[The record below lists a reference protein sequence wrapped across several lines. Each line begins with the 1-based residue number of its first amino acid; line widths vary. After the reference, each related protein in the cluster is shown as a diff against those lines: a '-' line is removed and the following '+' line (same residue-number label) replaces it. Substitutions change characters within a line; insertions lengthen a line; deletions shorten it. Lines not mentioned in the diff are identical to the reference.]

1 MERHRVQPRPHW
13 RERVVEQGL
22 VYPTT
27 RDDAG
32 RERPYWFEEACYVL
46 TEDEVD
52 LLEAATERLH
62 GMCLEAARFLA
73 TGAMGNLG
81 LPPGSLRRAGESFAS
96 NPPSLYGR
104 FDLRYDGQG
113 PPKLLEYNAD
123 TPTGLLESSVAQ
135 WYWLED
141 THPDRDQWNSLH
153 ERLVLAWQQLA
164 PRLAP
169 APVYFAHHQD
179 EQTGEEEMT
188 VGYLR
193 DTAEQAG
200 LRTAALTVGDIG
212 YDRERGCFVD
222 LDGAPMR
229 TVFKLYPWELM
240 LREEFGRYVEAHP
253 RGPESTIWLEPLW
266 KVLLSNKALLAAL
279 WQLYPNDELL
289 LPAYL
294 DNPGQLTE
302 WVAKP
307 LHGREGDNIRIHAG
321 GVQETHGGDYGAEG
335 WCYQQWAPLPQYDGN
350 KAVLGSW
357 VVDGHAA
364 GLGIRESDGWV
375 TDYHARFVPHLMTS
389 GRPSDAVRQAW
400 LADAGAQVQDDER
413 GAARTAY
420 AGGTG
425 GTDASGASGG
435 SGTGAPR
442 GMLPLGGAETPPP
455 GVQDLPYGHDK
466 PADPETRS
474 HR

>member
-1 MERHRVQPRPHW
+1 MERHRLKPRPDW
-13 RERVVEQGL
+13 RERVESQGL

-27 RDDAG
+27 RHPDG
-32 RERPYWFEEACYVL
+32 HETPYWFEEACYVL

-52 LLEAATERLH
+52 HLEAATERLH
-62 GMCLEAARFLA
+62 PMCVEAGRFLA

-81 LPPGSLRRAGESFAS
+81 LPSGALRLAGESLAS

-153 ERLVLAWQQLA
+153 ERLILAWQQIA

-169 APVYFAHHQD
+169 APVFFAHHQD
-179 EQTGEEEMT
+179 EPTGEEEMT
-188 VGYLR
+188 ATYLR
-193 DTAEQAG
+193 DTADQAG
-200 LRTAALTVGDIG
+200 LATESLTMGDIG
-212 YDRERGCFVD
+212 FDAAERCFVA
-222 LDGAPMR
+222 LDGTPIR
-229 TVFKLYPWELM
+229 TMFKLYPWELM
-240 LREEFGRYVEAHP
+240 LAEEFGRHVQAVP
-253 RGPESTIWLEPLW
+253 TGPLATTWLEPPW

-279 WQLYPNDELL
+279 WHLYPGDELL
-289 LPAYL
+289 LPAFL
-294 DNPGQLTE
+294 DSPGSLTE

-307 LHGREGDNIRIHAG
+307 LHGREGDNIRINAAG
-321 GVQETHGGDYGAEG
+321 IREDRPGEYGAEG

-357 VVDGHAA
+357 VVDGMAA

-389 GRPSDAVRQAW
+389 GKPSDAVRQAW
-400 LADAGAQVQDDER
+400 LADAGAVVQDTPRTPPGGHGSAQAQDSP
-413 GAARTAY
+413 AAR
-420 AGGTG
+420 
-425 GTDASGASGG
+425 
-435 SGTGAPR
+435 P
-442 GMLPLGGAETPPP
+442 MIQLGGAAVPDDR
-455 GVQDLPYGHDK
+455 QDRPYD
-466 PADPETRS
+466 DR
-474 HR
+474 RDQR